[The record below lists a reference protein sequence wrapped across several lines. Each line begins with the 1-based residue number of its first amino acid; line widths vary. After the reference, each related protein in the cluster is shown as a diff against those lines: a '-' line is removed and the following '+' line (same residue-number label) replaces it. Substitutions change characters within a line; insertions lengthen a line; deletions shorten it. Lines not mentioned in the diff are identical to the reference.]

1 MSPRASSQPTY
12 SQGLKPI
19 TSPRLTAPHGFF
31 TRHGGVSTGVF
42 ASLNYGYSSPEDPQ
56 LIAQNR
62 ALIAAHVGVA
72 PEQLYSVTQT
82 HSADVLTITTP
93 EDYAVGT
100 KADAMVTNT
109 KGIALGILTAD
120 CAPVL
125 FQDASAGVVGAAHA
139 GWRGAFG
146 GVLEATIAAMQAL
159 GARHITAALGP
170 CISQKNYEVG
180 PEFFETFAD
189 ETPDYTRFF
198 VPATQGKYLFDL
210 PSFALHRLRQAGV
223 EAEWTGPYTDGAPR
237 DFYSYRYARHNGLAS
252 YGRLLSAIS
261 PG

>member
-1 MSPRASSQPTY
+1 MK
-12 SQGLKPI
+12 LKPI
-19 TSPRLTAPHGFF
+19 TSPRITAPHGFF

-42 ASLNYGYSSPEDPQ
+42 ASLNCGFGSPEAPE

-72 PEQLYSVTQT
+72 FERLYSVTQT
-82 HSADVLTITTP
+82 HSADVLTITSP
-93 EDYAVGT
+93 EDYVAGT

-109 KGIALGILTAD
+109 KGIALGVLTAD

-125 FQDASAGVVGAAHA
+125 FQDAHAGVVGAAHA

-146 GVLEATIAAMQAL
+146 GVLEATIVAMQTL
-159 GARHITAALGP
+159 GARDITAVVGP
-170 CISQKNYEVG
+170 CISQRNYEVG

-198 VPATQGKYLFDL
+198 APSPQEKYLFDL
-210 PSFALHRLRQAGV
+210 PSFALHRLRQAGA
-223 EAEWTGPYTDGAPR
+223 EAEWTGHCTYGAPEE
-237 DFYSYRYARHNGLAS
+237 FYSYRYSQHNGLPS
-252 YGRLLSAIS
+252 YGRMLSVIT
-261 PG
+261 PT